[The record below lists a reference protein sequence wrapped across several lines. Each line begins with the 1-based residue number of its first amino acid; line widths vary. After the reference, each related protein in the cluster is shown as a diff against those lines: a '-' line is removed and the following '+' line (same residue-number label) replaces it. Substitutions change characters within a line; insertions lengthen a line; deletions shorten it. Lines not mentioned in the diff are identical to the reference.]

1 MRKWILWIIVVSIIA
16 SIMTGC
22 NGCKNSFTSLIGNS
36 SFGGSS
42 GGDSGETPNLVNDAK
57 HIDTSGTDWYN
68 SILFDPI
75 TYKYYISGWQRDTTK
90 KLALISIN
98 PDLTLNYSKY
108 YEVQDSSN
116 NTLPDVGLGYLWYKD
131 NSTFYV
137 GRWISP
143 DETNYHGII
152 GEVNKNTGQITLK
165 KIFQNIIDIDI
176 TSDGTNI
183 YGVSEEGYVLKLDNN
198 YNIVSSKRES
208 SSGFVNISISNNYI
222 ITYDGYNYRVVVIDK
237 NLNNAVRFNNSIM
250 SHAALV
256 DNNNKLYY
264 IDQNSSTN
272 NLVLAKVDINNLS
285 NPTQDMVKEYSWN
298 SISFAH
304 QIGFSL
310 DGNIIIGITTSE
322 TPRKIILLKIK
333 KDDFSI
339 MNQVKLSAKGGG
351 SSQLWGVLNMMPLP
365 DGGFVIS
372 RFINFGSV
380 GYILKGPSDLNIDN
394 TNCVFDNTNCVFN
407 VTNPNITALESSTYT
422 ISTTNLTLNNV
433 TINEIP
439 VTDYNLVEKN
449 ISTFVGC
456 LSPAPN
462 ILNNRN
468 GGDNQEL
475 DNLRGAR
482 RKRSNR

>member
-1 MRKWILWIIVVSIIA
+1 
-16 SIMTGC
+16 MTGC
-22 NGCKNSFTSLIGNS
+22 NGCNNSFTNLIGNS
-36 SFGGSS
+36 SFGGGS
-42 GGDSGETPNLVNDAK
+42 GGTPNFVNDAK
-57 HIDTSGTDWYN
+57 HIDTNGTDWYN

-75 TYKYYISGWQRDTTK
+75 TYKYYISGFQQDTTK

-108 YEVQDSSN
+108 YEVKDNSN
-116 NTLPDVGLGYLWYKD
+116 NTLPDIGLTNLWYKD

-137 GRWISP
+137 GGWISP
-143 DETNYHGII
+143 DGTNYHGII

-165 KIFQNIIDIDI
+165 KIFQNINISEYI
-176 TSDGTNI
+176 SDGTNI
-183 YGVSEEGYVLKLDNN
+183 YGVSWRGYVLKLDNN
-198 YNIVSSKRES
+198 YNIVPGGSKQIS
-208 SSGFVNISISNNYI
+208 SSRLSNIRISNNYL
-222 ITYDGYNYRVVVIDK
+222 ITYDSYNYGVVVIDK
-237 NLNNAVRFNNSIM
+237 NLNNAVRFNNSIQM

-264 IDQNSSTN
+264 ITKNSSTN
-272 NLVLAKVDINNLS
+272 NLVLAKVDITNLS
-285 NPTQDMVKEYSWN
+285 SPMQDMVKEYNWN
-298 SISFAH
+298 SISYSN
-304 QIGFSL
+304 QMGFSL
-310 DGNIIIGITTSE
+310 DGNIILGITTNES
-322 TPRKIILLKIK
+322 PSNIILLKINK
-333 KDDFSI
+333 NDFSI

-372 RFINFGSV
+372 RFINNGGV

-394 TNCVFDNTNCVFN
+394 NNCVFN
-407 VTNPNITALESSTYT
+407 VSDPGITTAPSTTYT

-433 TINEIP
+433 SINEIP
-439 VTDYNLVEKN
+439 VTDYTLVEQN

-468 GGDNQEL
+468 GGNNEEL
-475 DNLRGAR
+475 DNLTGAR